1 MRLRR
6 KLLSALAALVVATCV
21 VPAASADVVRL
32 RSGEAIKGRVLKDRT
47 SEDVLVVEDY
57 LAGASRE
64 LSWDAVDPADR
75 ARIRTD
81 LGFGDVGEVT
91 IPCDLVSFRLDNG
104 SVVVIKCVI
113 LKEEGGALIVRTLA
127 DKGMRLASNRVVA
140 RAKGECEPQE
150 LYTATEIAE
159 KYKEELQPSDARSWF
174 NFAQLCEAAG
184 SFQAAKEGYE
194 NAASDEAYPKR
205 KQAQDGATRMESI
218 LRDQEAVNE
227 IIQLKQAV
235 GAAQW
240 KRVREAID
248 GFAAK
253 HPTIGDAAKK
263 KLEDLKT
270 LFAKRRTAHFTA
282 KVADRLEKILRE
294 DLIKKRVAPKDAA
307 YNDVQAWIRREAVT
321 EAFEKLVTELQKSDP
336 AITAEEVKTF
346 WEGREKRSWR
356 NAKYASGTRFIY
368 PPKVTPKTGT
378 KQVQPQRNQGG
389 GPAPVLKLPEPPS
402 RDDWWKDLPIDER
415 VAFWWAVFVEKSGLF
430 EVDPKQVKAACAK
443 CEGEGVKTYMLSNG
457 MQATTLCERCAGAR
471 YDISVRYR

>member
-6 KLLSALAALVVATCV
+6 KLLSALAALVVATCA

-75 ARIRTD
+75 ARIRSD

-127 DKGMRLASNRVVA
+127 DKGMRLPLNRVVA

-150 LYTATEIAE
+150 LYTAAELAE
-159 KYKEELQPSDARSWF
+159 KYKEEIQPSDARSWF
-174 NFAQLCEAAG
+174 SFAQLCEAAG

-194 NAASDEAYPKR
+194 NAASDEAYAKR

-248 GFAAK
+248 GFAGK

-263 KLEDLKT
+263 KFEELKT

-307 YNDVQAWIRREAVT
+307 YNDVQAWIRREAVN

-389 GPAPVLKLPEPPS
+389 GPAPVLKLPEPPP

>member
-6 KLLSALAALVVATCV
+6 TLLPVLTALVLAAGVAR
-21 VPAASADVVRL
+21 PAGADVVRL
-32 RSGEAIKGRVLKDRT
+32 RSGETIKGRVLKDRT
-47 SEDVLVVEDY
+47 SEEVLVVEDY

-64 LSWDAVDPADR
+64 LSWDAVDPADKE
-75 ARIRTD
+75 RIKRD
-81 LGFGDVGEVT
+81 LGLTDVGEVT
-91 IPCDLVSFRLDNG
+91 IACDLVSFRLDNG

-113 LKEEGGALIVRTLA
+113 LKEENGALIVRTLA
-127 DKGMRLASNRVVA
+127 DKGMRLPLARVVS

-150 LYTATEIAE
+150 LYTPAELAE
-159 KYKEELQPSDARSWF
+159 KYKEEQQPSDARSWF
-174 NFAQLCEAAG
+174 TFAQLCEASG
-184 SFQAAKEGYE
+184 SYQAAKEGYE
-194 NAASDEAYPKR
+194 NAASDEAFGKR
-205 KQAQDGATRMESI
+205 KQAQEGAARMESI

-227 IIQLKQAV
+227 IIQLKQGV

-240 KRVREAID
+240 KRVREAMD

-263 KLEDLKT
+263 KFEELKT
-270 LFAKRRTAHFTA
+270 LFAKRRTAYFTA

-294 DLIKKRVAPKDAA
+294 DLIKKRVAPKDTAF
-307 YNDVQAWIRREAVT
+307 NDVQAWIRREALN
-321 EAFEKLVTELQKSDP
+321 EAFDKLVTELQKSDP
-336 AITAEEVKTF
+336 AVTSEEVKTF
-346 WEGREKRSWR
+346 WEGREKKSWR
-356 NAKYASGTRFIY
+356 VAKYASGTRFVY

-402 RDDWWKDLPIDER
+402 RDDWWKDLSIDER

-430 EVDPKQVKAACAK
+430 EVDPKQVKAACTK